1 MHNDDWAMT
10 NDEVRMTNSGE
21 GSNRHSSFVNRTS
34 KELGEQGEELA
45 VRFLIRKRYRIL
57 ARNWRDRGGE
67 IDIVARDGGT
77 LVFVEVKTR
86 TSDTFALPVESVGY
100 EKQRKLRRLA
110 ERYTMRSGMSECEAR
125 FDVVSVIMRGA
136 KPEIEHLT
144 NAF

>member
-1 MHNDDWAMT
+1 MDT
-10 NDEVRMTNSGE
+10 R
-21 GSNRHSSFVNRTS
+21 
-34 KELGEQGEELA
+34 ELGERGEELA
-45 VRFLIRKRYRIL
+45 VRYLIRKKYRIL

-100 EKQRKLRRLA
+100 EKQRRLRRLA
-110 ERYTMRSGMSECEAR
+110 ERYIMRSGMSDCEAR
-125 FDVVSVIMRGA
+125 FDVISVLMRGV
-136 KPEIEHLT
+136 KPEIEHLA

>member
-1 MHNDDWAMT
+1 LTVAWFFGFWELAFRPCAPPWIDDQDLVT
-10 NDEVRMTNSGE
+10 VGTR
-21 GSNRHSSFVNRTS
+21 
-34 KELGEQGEELA
+34 ELGKHGEELA